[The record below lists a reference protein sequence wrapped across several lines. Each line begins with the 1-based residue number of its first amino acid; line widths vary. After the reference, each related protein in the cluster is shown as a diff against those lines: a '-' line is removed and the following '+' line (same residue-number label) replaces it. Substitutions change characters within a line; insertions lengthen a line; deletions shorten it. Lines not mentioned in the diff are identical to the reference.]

1 MLRLDR
7 NAELKRK
14 CGYSNCS
21 INSDSFFRHLPHA
34 HPPQKKMLVLVVMTA
49 VTMTTTNDSDDG
61 GDDKSLL
68 LGTPFTSVQ
77 LQDNP

>member
-1 MLRLDR
+1 MVILTAVLI
-7 NAELKRK
+7 LTHF
-14 CGYSNCS
+14 
-21 INSDSFFRHLPHA
+21 SDTSPMPT
-34 HPPQKKMLVLVVMTA
+34 PPKKMLVLVVMTA